1 MAAFDV
7 TTKPRDL
14 PLKAGETGTIM
25 VVVSNRLG
33 KPVMGSI
40 EGILTP
46 ASAAKWLVP
55 LAPSETLRRYEADP
69 TATVNFEFKIAVP
82 EDAAAQDA
90 QFKAV
95 VRDSLAPDDTKVE
108 GQTVAITV
116 TKKVID
122 NGGRG
127 GIPWWV
133 WPLAAVV
140 VLGAGFGIWRA
151 IRNGGVPNVVKLSA
165 EEATSKL
172 RKAGF
177 DSVAIVD
184 TLGGSG
190 ADTNVVVRQV
200 PAAKAKVSKDS
211 SKLATIVVNRPAAA
225 VPQVANQPLAL
236 AIEHLKQAGF
246 VVGNA
251 TGLYTGDQRQHQT
264 VSSTSPAA
272 GTVQRTNTTVNLVV
286 YEYSATPPPACP
298 NRKACVVG
306 LDHAVLLHF
315 EQLKT
320 TH

>member
-7 TTKPRDL
+7 TTKPTNL
-14 PLKAGETGTIM
+14 PLNAGETGSIM
-25 VVVSNRLG
+25 VVVSNRVG
-33 KPVMGSI
+33 RPVMGSI

-46 ASAAKWLVP
+46 ASAAKWLIP
-55 LAPSETLRRYEADP
+55 LAPSDALRRYEADP
-69 TATVNFEFKIAVP
+69 SATVNFEFKISVP
-82 EDAAAQDA
+82 ADAAAQDV

-122 NGGRG
+122 NGGGG

-133 WPLAAVV
+133 WLVAAVV
-140 VLGAGFGIWRA
+140 ILGVGFGIWRA
-151 IRNGGVPNVVKLSA
+151 IPKGGVPNVVKMSPDA
-165 EEATSKL
+165 ATAALK
-172 RKAGF
+172 KAGF
-177 DSVAIVD
+177 DSVAVVD

-190 ADTNVVVRQV
+190 ADTSVVVRQV

-211 SKLATIVVNRPAAA
+211 LKLATIVVNRPAAE

-251 TGLYTGDQRQHQT
+251 TGLHTGDQRQHQT

-272 GTVQRTNTTVNLVV
+272 GTVQRKNTTVNLVV

-298 NRKACVVG
+298 NRKACMVG
-306 LDHAVLLHF
+306 LDHAALLHF
-315 EQLKT
+315 EQLKK